1 MPTST
6 TRKEIEGKKTI
17 LPLIYFEAYV
27 ILSPQNI
34 HKLYIYK
41 KKKNTLIGQSCKSIN
56 LDFKK
61 RNSTLMLLSLSLLF
75 TIYQRKENG
84 L

>member
-34 HKLYIYK
+34 HKLYIYIN
-41 KKKNTLIGQSCKSIN
+41 KNKTLLLVSHVSQSI
-56 LDFKK
+56 
-61 RNSTLMLLSLSLLF
+61 
-75 TIYQRKENG
+75 
-84 L
+84 

>member
-6 TRKEIEGKKTI
+6 TRKEIEGKKNI

-34 HKLYIYK
+34 HKLKK

-61 RNSTLMLLSLSLLF
+61 R
-75 TIYQRKENG
+75 K
-84 L
+84 

>member
-34 HKLYIYK
+34 HKLYIYIYIY
-41 KKKNTLIGQSCKSIN
+41 KNKNKTLLLVSHVSQSI
-56 LDFKK
+56 
-61 RNSTLMLLSLSLLF
+61 
-75 TIYQRKENG
+75 
-84 L
+84 

>member
-34 HKLYIYK
+34 HKLYIYIK
-41 KKKNTLIGQSCKSIN
+41 IKIKHSYWSV
-56 LDFKK
+56 
-61 RNSTLMLLSLSLLF
+61 M
-75 TIYQRKENG
+75 
-84 L
+84 